1 MRLDGYVPGG
11 TYLQWMDKIGARKSP
26 WAKSL
31 EGHGPS
37 LGAGSTRSGWR
48 LGNGKESHPD
58 VVMCHALLDVLWQ
71 SRVAAAQGKKVQML
85 RRAAEMQGII
95 CFHQLV
101 GRELE
106 DSTVV
111 FVMGAAMIFVL
122 GRLIDLR
129 N

>member
-1 MRLDGYVPGG
+1 M
-11 TYLQWMDKIGARKSP
+11 
-26 WAKSL
+26 
-31 EGHGPS
+31 
-37 LGAGSTRSGWR
+37 
-48 LGNGKESHPD
+48 
-58 VVMCHALLDVLWQ
+58 VMCHALLDVLWQ